1 MRALTT
7 ALPATE
13 LSEMLGLPRS
23 VIDTLIEQGALLC
36 IVREGEARVPLA
48 QVEAL
53 FREALLRV
61 YRAEALHA
69 RADAMPDVAVA
80 PPAAEPRSIEQFVV
94 EESTTEEQAIAV
106 VPAPLPE
113 RFEEPV
119 QPEQRIAPR
128 YVPLRQ
134 LSGIFGDTKFTVL
147 QLSATG
153 LRIRHDTPLLPG
165 DEAKVSFALM
175 RPARSVVVRARVVWT
190 SLARSGDQ
198 HFSISGLRVIEHA
211 ERLKVAIETLESAHE
226 LQRERRARGR
236 RDADGV
242 RELSGLTDEEISL
255 VTAAMRR
262 FADDPIEANRWYS
275 RARFALADEEI
286 RRLAPRQP
294 RDRDEVLGIWEYLE
308 RQLDLTKVA
317 GVVNWAR
324 G

>member
-7 ALPATE
+7 ALPASE

-23 VIDTLIEQGALLC
+23 IIDTLIEQGALLC
-36 IVREGEARVPLA
+36 VVREGEARVPLA

-53 FREALLRV
+53 FRETLLRV

-69 RADAMPDVAVA
+69 RTETVLD
-80 PPAAEPRSIEQFVV
+80 AAEASPAPEPSPNEQVVV
-94 EESTTEEQAIAV
+94 EESTPAGQAISV
-106 VPAPLPE
+106 VSPPAPE

-119 QPEQRIAPR
+119 RPEQRIAPR

-153 LRIRHDTPLLPG
+153 LRIRHDTPLIPG

-198 HFSISGLRVIEHA
+198 HFSISGLRVLEHA
-211 ERLKVAIETLESAHE
+211 ERLRVAIETLESAHE

-236 RDADGV
+236 RDADGI
-242 RELSGLTDEEISL
+242 RELSGLTDEEIAL
-255 VTAAMRR
+255 VTNAMRR
-262 FADDPIEANRWYS
+262 FADDPIEASRWYS

-308 RQLDLTKVA
+308 RPLDLTKVA